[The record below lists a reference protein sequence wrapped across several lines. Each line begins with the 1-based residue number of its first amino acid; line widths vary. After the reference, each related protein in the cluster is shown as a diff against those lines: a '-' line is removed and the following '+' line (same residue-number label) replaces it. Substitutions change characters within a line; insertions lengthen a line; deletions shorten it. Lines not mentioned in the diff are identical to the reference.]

1 MNCVLPHIRCP
12 RSKELP
18 SLSPQVVVVI
28 RMGGV
33 AEACPPS
40 EPPPCCTAMC
50 SCAGGGFSGAGI
62 PLLPPSCISFF
73 DPCNNRDQLCN
84 QCYRESGCANSKLGD
99 GKPLNMTCN
108 TANKD
113 GTGPVTCTP
122 GLIPPTGGK

>member
-1 MNCVLPHIRCP
+1 
-12 RSKELP
+12 
-18 SLSPQVVVVI
+18 
-28 RMGGV
+28 MGGV

-99 GKPLNMTCN
+99 GKQGWDRTRHMHARTKSSYWRQIMCEFHML
-108 TANKD
+108 A
-113 GTGPVTCTP
+113 
-122 GLIPPTGGK
+122 